1 MVQCPWYIETSC
13 KFPLRPSLR
22 ITWCKMRWWLA
33 KTQTKK
39 CFLFTFISGDVKT
52 PHCRYHELIN
62 RNGDANSKNV
72 WFQTQWKEIQK
83 WGHEQ
88 NWRKPGFSLQQWR
101 PPVQVQLGL
110 QLHWS
115 VAFSTPI
122 DNISIAVAH
131 EVESLAHDI
140 VKICEA
146 SGFCIPVLV
155 ISPSLSPLSVISGPS
170 LRQEIAFSSL
180 GRPVLVTNVASRWG
194 FTKKHYKELIEAW
207 HCLRKW
213 CLNKMKMVSCG

>member
-1 MVQCPWYIETSC
+1 MNYYNLP
-13 KFPLRPSLR
+13 R
-22 ITWCKMRWWLA
+22 
-33 KTQTKK
+33 
-39 CFLFTFISGDVKT
+39 FISGDAKT

-83 WGHEQ
+83 WGREQ

-101 PPVQVQLGL
+101 PPVQAQLGL

-115 VAFSTPI
+115 VAFETPI

-155 ISPSLSPLSVISGPS
+155 ISPSFSPLSVISGPS

-213 CLNKMKMVSCG
+213 CLNKIKMVSCG